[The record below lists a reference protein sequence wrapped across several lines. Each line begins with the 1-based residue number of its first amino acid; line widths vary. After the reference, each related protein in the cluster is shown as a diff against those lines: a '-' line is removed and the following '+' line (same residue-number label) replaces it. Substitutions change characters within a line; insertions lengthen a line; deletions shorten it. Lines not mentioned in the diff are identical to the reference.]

1 MSRLLIVDDDELTL
15 QLYDLMF
22 DGAEG
27 IFLNKATSAAEAF
40 SYLQNCP
47 ADQWPEIIF
56 VDLHMQ
62 DMNGFEF
69 VEGFKKDFASLLDE
83 THLYILTSSVSPRD
97 QEEVRKY
104 PAISGLISKPLTE
117 ENLQKIINR
126 NLKK

>member
-22 DGAEG
+22 EEAED
-27 IFLNKATSAAEAF
+27 IVLNKATSAEEAF
-40 SYLQNCP
+40 SYLRGCP
-47 ADQWPEIIF
+47 PDQWPELIF
-56 VDLHMQ
+56 IDLHMP
-62 DMNGFEF
+62 DMDGFEYVAAF
-69 VEGFKKDFASLLDE
+69 QKDFENRLNE

-97 QEEVRKY
+97 ELEARKY

-117 ENLQKIINR
+117 ENLQEIIQR